1 MTRLDSVR
9 YFSQTGRAEWWRGWI
24 RDIRFALRALRRAPA
39 FTAAAILTIAIGVGA
54 NGAIFSVTDAAL
66 LRPLPYREPNALVD
80 IWGTSPTS
88 SIGKSDVSYPNF
100 LDWQQRSTAFVGL
113 AAYNSNSMVL
123 QHGDAPRVL
132 LVGKTSANFFDV
144 LGIRPAHGGFFAEGD
159 DAVGA
164 ARVVVLTHGI
174 WTREFGRDAA
184 IVGRAI
190 TLDGAPYTVVGV
202 LPPEFRFT
210 SVGAAELFVPLDR
223 PASVRNDRGASWL
236 NVVGRVA
243 PTVTLDRGRRDL
255 AAVARDLAREYPA
268 TNAGTGILV
277 TPLREAET
285 GAVRPI
291 LLLLSGAA
299 GLVLLVALANVAN
312 LLLVRGMARRK
323 EFGIRAALGAGR
335 GRMLRQL
342 LTENVLLA
350 TLGGALGVAVASFG
364 VRALLAAIPPERLAL
379 MPYLA
384 DVSVDGRVMAY
395 MLAVSLLAGVVF
407 GIVAALRAVG
417 QRLYDGMQRGAR
429 GSSDGAGGRW
439 RDALIAAELAVS
451 VVLVACTALLGKSL
465 VHVLSVD
472 PGFRA
477 ERVYTASVPLSRV
490 GYATPAARLEFFTR
504 LEERVRVLPG
514 VASVGLTT
522 KLPLDFGNAA
532 PYRVAGRPEPQPGR
546 APTASIRT
554 VTPAYFRTLGIRLLR
569 GDVFDARRD
578 SAAPRAVVVN
588 ETLARRAFGGE
599 DPIGRLVY
607 PGDDPAPWTIV
618 GVVGDVAIGKLED
631 QIPPTIYFPFAR
643 RPEAVMRLAART
655 RGEGDGFEASL
666 RRVVRELDP
675 QLALSQERSMESL
688 VTESPSVFVRR
699 FPLLLIS
706 AFAAT
711 ALVLAVVGTY
721 GVISYTVA
729 QRGRELGIRLALG
742 ASQRSVVT
750 LVMRRVVALAAVG
763 IGVGLVGAAALSR
776 LAQALLFGVRADDP
790 SSYAMA
796 AGVLAIAAALAA
808 AVPARRAARV
818 DPALALRSE

>member
-1 MTRLDSVR
+1 
-9 YFSQTGRAEWWRGWI
+9 
-24 RDIRFALRALRRAPA
+24 
-39 FTAAAILTIAIGVGA
+39 
-54 NGAIFSVTDAAL
+54 
-66 LRPLPYREPNALVD
+66 
-80 IWGTSPTS
+80 
-88 SIGKSDVSYPNF
+88 
-100 LDWQQRSTAFVGL
+100 
-113 AAYNSNSMVL
+113 
-123 QHGDAPRVL
+123 
-132 LVGKTSANFFDV
+132 
-144 LGIRPAHGGFFAEGD
+144 
-159 DAVGA
+159 
-164 ARVVVLTHGI
+164 VVVLTHGI

-417 QRLYDGMQRGAR
+417 QRLYVGLPRGAR

-554 VTPAYFRTLGIRLLR
+554 VTPA
-569 GDVFDARRD
+569 
-578 SAAPRAVVVN
+578 
-588 ETLARRAFGGE
+588 
-599 DPIGRLVY
+599 
-607 PGDDPAPWTIV
+607 
-618 GVVGDVAIGKLED
+618 
-631 QIPPTIYFPFAR
+631 
-643 RPEAVMRLAART
+643 
-655 RGEGDGFEASL
+655 
-666 RRVVRELDP
+666 
-675 QLALSQERSMESL
+675 
-688 VTESPSVFVRR
+688 
-699 FPLLLIS
+699 
-706 AFAAT
+706 
-711 ALVLAVVGTY
+711 
-721 GVISYTVA
+721 
-729 QRGRELGIRLALG
+729 
-742 ASQRSVVT
+742 
-750 LVMRRVVALAAVG
+750 
-763 IGVGLVGAAALSR
+763 
-776 LAQALLFGVRADDP
+776 
-790 SSYAMA
+790 
-796 AGVLAIAAALAA
+796 
-808 AVPARRAARV
+808 
-818 DPALALRSE
+818 